1 MLTNTESSLDNL
13 PSINDH
19 NEEVQTAYKAIVD
32 DVAESILT
40 GNKSTR
46 FDDRIWQIKGI
57 NLDTAD
63 HIDGDIYA
71 WEAALVLISKGIIPK
86 NNYYFQR
93 LVVRLAYN
101 AIENATEF
109 AWICQNS
116 RFTETEVQQ
125 MIDLAASQILLN
137 DNFELNGFEHYE
149 IEQAGY
155 VQNIYVDG
163 YEPLQNLYGNKPC
176 NRCGCAHDRG

>member
-1 MLTNTESSLDNL
+1 MLTNTDSSLDNL

-19 NEEVQTAYKAIVD
+19 TGDVQTAYKAIID
-32 DVAESILT
+32 DVAESIIA
-40 GNKSTR
+40 GNEITR

-63 HIDGDIYA
+63 HIDGNTYTY
-71 WEAALVLISKGIIPK
+71 EAALVLISKGIIPK
-86 NNYYFQR
+86 DNYYFQR
-93 LVVRLAYN
+93 LVVRMAYN

-109 AWICQNS
+109 AWICENS
-116 RFTETEVQQ
+116 RFTQTEVQQ
-125 MIDLAASQILLN
+125 MIDLAASQILVN

-149 IEQAGY
+149 IEHAGY